1 MKINGKQ
8 RVKIGFHG
16 VFPEKPPQP
25 LFSCFFSLSRGFTV
39 ENYQNIYITLKY
51 YIY

>member
-1 MKINGKQ
+1 MKKNGKQ

-16 VFPEKPPQP
+16 FMPEKPPQP
-25 LFSCFFSLSRGFTV
+25 LFHVFSLSSDFYV